1 MPVDTQNAKPII
13 TKEARTLSSLSNPS
27 YLALL
32 LLATAVQLAAQSLNF
47 KTPAAVVPGENH
59 GTVDSQVGSH
69 YWSLR
74 YQNGGVNIGVSF
86 TSMGLYGNPMPAT
99 IEIVLHSPDGK
110 VLGTRSLTSNGRTA
124 RIDWPWTFTGPGTA
138 ILELR
143 NSSIALLRTGGDYTL
158 TLSGDAVNFAGARA
172 AGPEQIAGTYSVMV
186 CAPDFDCQSS
196 LAARFMADGTVMTTD
211 GHRGTWKI
219 FDSDSLIYSVV
230 IGRDRW
236 SLKLVPGRGLF
247 NPRDLSVV
255 VFQAVRVK

>member
-1 MPVDTQNAKPII
+1 MPVVDTQNSKPII
-13 TKEARTLSSLSNPS
+13 TKEARTLCSRSNPT

-47 KTPAAVVPGENH
+47 RTPAAVVPGENH

-74 YQNGGVNIGVSF
+74 YQQGGVNIGVSF
-86 TSMGLYGNPMPAT
+86 TSMGLYGSPMPAT
-99 IEIVLHSPDGK
+99 IEFVLHSPDGK

-124 RIDWPWTFTGPGTA
+124 RMDWPWKFTGPGTA

-143 NSSIALLRTGGDYTL
+143 TSSTALLRTGGD
-158 TLSGDAVNFAGARA
+158 
-172 AGPEQIAGTYSVMV
+172 AGTYSVMV

-219 FDSDSLIYSVV
+219 FDPDSLIYSVV

-255 VFQAVRVK
+255 VFQAVRMK